1 MKLTPRSLAARRGE
15 PEVAVVMAGTHDWS
29 HGTVSRPLA
38 RLRSHIQRYVVDQL
52 ALRHRLLW
60 YACVAIVAGAAV
72 RTGLAVLFDPA
83 HLTATSYWA
92 AKWCVTYATF
102 VVAYWLMPSDGSIT
116 MTARRA
122 WLLGVQTVAGLA
134 LVWLYPNFVVAFLM
148 IVVVWQLAL
157 LLDFRQALAITVAQV
172 IALAAI
178 QCTGQTGAMTVLVTV
193 VCGGLQLFALCA
205 AQLARSE
212 IGARDELARTNAE
225 LRTAQALLDESAR
238 LGERLRIARDLH
250 DVMGHTLTTL
260 KIHLDVASRLTN
272 GPAAEH
278 VAHARTAAGEL
289 LDQVRSVVSRFRVE
303 PLDVRAALETLAA
316 GAQGLRVIL
325 RLPPGL
331 VVSDPARAE
340 TLVRCVQEVITNAMR
355 HARARELVI
364 EMRNESGGL
373 IVTAQDDGRGGLF
386 TPGNGLEGMRERFE
400 SLGGSLA
407 ISSSEGS
414 GFMVR
419 GVLPLAESMS

>member
-1 MKLTPRSLAARRGE
+1 MGQRAAR
-15 PEVAVVMAGTHDWS
+15 S
-29 HGTVSRPLA
+29 A
-38 RLRSHIQRYVVDQL
+38 RLGSNSLGFVVDQL
-52 ALRHRLLW
+52 ALRHKLLW

-72 RTGLAVLFDPA
+72 RAVYAGLYEPT
-83 HLTATSYWA
+83 HLAATSHWA
-92 AKWCVTYATF
+92 VEWTVTYVVF

-116 MTARRA
+116 MTRRRA
-122 WLLGVQTVAGLA
+122 SLLTIQTIAGLA

-157 LLDFRQALAITVAQV
+157 LLDFRRALAITSAQI

-178 QCTGQTGAMTVLVTV
+178 QCTGQTGAMTVLVAV

-205 AQLARSE
+205 AQLARGE
-212 IGARDELARTNAE
+212 ITARDELARTNAE
-225 LRTAQALLDESAR
+225 LRTAQALLHESAR

-250 DVMGHTLTTL
+250 DVMGHTLATL
-260 KIHLDVASRLTN
+260 TIHLDVAGRLTS

-303 PLDVRAALETLAA
+303 PLDLRAALATLAA
-316 GAQGLRVIL
+316 GAPGLRVQL
-325 RLPPGL
+325 RLPPDL
-331 VVSDPARAE
+331 AVADPARAE
-340 TLVRCVQEVITNAMR
+340 AIVRCVQEVITNAMR

-364 EMRNESGGL
+364 EVRNEHGGL
-373 IVTAQDDGRGGLF
+373 TITAQDDGRGGQF

-400 SLGGSLA
+400 NLGGSLA
-407 ISSSEGS
+407 ISSAAGA
-414 GFMVR
+414 GFLIK
-419 GVLPLAESMS
+419 GTLPLAEGTS